1 MPTTIMSLV
10 ATLRETFLS
19 RASLHL
25 ENLALRQQVA
35 ILKRE
40 RRRPWLQTLDR
51 LFWVILSRLWPR
63 WREALVIVR
72 PETVIGWHR
81 KGFRV
86 FWTWKSRR
94 GKPGRPPVPKDVR
107 ELIRRM
113 CRENPLWPG
122 LRIIIAPVG

>member
-1 MPTTIMSLV
+1 MHTSIMILV

-25 ENLALRQQVA
+25 ENLAFRQQVA
-35 ILKRE
+35 ILKRK
-40 RRRPWLQTLDR
+40 RRRPWLRTLDR
-51 LFWVILSRLWPR
+51 LFWVILSRLWPG

-81 KGFRV
+81 KGIRS
-86 FWTWKSRR
+86 FWAWKSRR

-107 ELIRRM
+107 ERHYHVWTPPF
-113 CRENPLWPG
+113 NTG
-122 LRIIIAPVG
+122 GVHT